1 MIHRRD
7 EFRGAQATID
17 KVHQLAKDGKINLFT
32 QYQMASVKGDKNLES
47 IDIKH
52 DNNEIKNLKTDYV
65 LGFFGLIMQL
75 GPIANWGL
83 NIDKKTIEVDTEK
96 FETNQKGIYAVGD
109 ICNYPGKLKLILSG
123 FHEGALAA
131 RACFKLARPN
141 EKYRFEFTTSSKTI
155 KERLGVKKV
164 IELYSANTPNGKKI
178 SIMLEEIGYEYKV
191 INIDLNKGDQF
202 KPEFKKISP
211 FSKIPVI
218 IDQDNN
224 KNIFESGAILMYL
237 AEQSGK
243 FYDTKDRLEIN
254 QWLMAQMG
262 YVGPM
267 LGQHHQFHHYN
278 PGKSQFGEERYFKIS
293 KRIYEELD
301 ERLSKSRFLAG
312 ENYTIADI
320 GTFPWIARH
329 EWHDIGLKNYKNLT
343 RWYVEI
349 SEREAVKKGFK
360 FMNKDE
366 VPPKP

>member
-1 MIHRRD
+1 M
-7 EFRGAQATID
+7 
-17 KVHQLAKDGKINLFT
+17 
-32 QYQMASVKGDKNLES
+32 
-47 IDIKH
+47 
-52 DNNEIKNLKTDYV
+52 
-65 LGFFGLIMQL
+65 
-75 GPIANWGL
+75 
-83 NIDKKTIEVDTEK
+83 
-96 FETNQKGIYAVGD
+96 
-109 ICNYPGKLKLILSG
+109 
-123 FHEGALAA
+123 
-131 RACFKLARPN
+131 
-141 EKYRFEFTTSSKTI
+141 
-155 KERLGVKKV
+155 

-191 INIDLNKGDQF
+191 VNIDLNKGDQF

-237 AEQSGK
+237 AEHSGK

-301 ERLSKSRFLAG
+301 ERLSRSRFLAG

-343 RWYVEI
+343 RWYNEI